1 MDNNQKPKA
10 IYQPGELDKTRR
22 NLGNI
27 DPQEAM
33 RVASILGGEIG
44 VEKEPQYENIRK
56 IKKAPSY
63 VQRDAHI
70 QEKLN
75 QKKTTVS
82 PEPQTIKETTPL
94 LPKISA
100 KEKSLIDKLMAN
112 PEYAI
117 KSPQTIL
124 SLIFSFAK
132 RNADT
137 VSPEFIN
144 NTLREH
150 INHYDQFLG
159 AINLLIKCSSD
170 NYKNNIENKTELKWR
185 FLKTVSRINLQ
196 RIKLQLSD
204 FQKNPK
210 QVSVAN
216 LIPFTKELY
225 NSLYRFYFLGDQII
239 ISLIKEIYAD
249 IIKNTNVSQ
258 EVLFKYA
265 KNASSEWIYVSGQII
280 KGLYPLLMRMCTS
293 EFQTYPS
300 FFNASSSKIL
310 QFLEL
315 TKYDILLPE
324 SNEEKEQATP
334 KRTDPSPQE
343 KAQLEAEAKQINDEK
358 NKNVQLGLE
367 ILDTLFPGAG
377 WKNISYMPDMYPYF
391 QPLYNFSDGFNLIS
405 PENPLQ
411 ITIILIRILEDF
423 FQAERHIKFT
433 IEKEPDFA
441 YLNEDSSQVFADWSR
456 YRESKIERTYL
467 AELKDY
473 VSHIYTQPDYKRS
486 TFAKRKLMNMLWLS
500 KNIFLPNLKF
510 ELLFIEKPP
519 ADDSIKPLFRRTE
532 FLKVIFSTALQRAEN
547 AKKTTGSKNIDTSS
561 LGVSNIFEP
570 YQFDIPNV
578 ISTRLDVL
586 LGGRKSSSAINLQ
599 LLKYSYLILNVLHW
613 WITDTSSPS
622 YNALGSNLYRT
633 EDGDMPIF
641 SVKTRKD
648 QQDLFIRNVKNKIAE
663 RKNQAQKEDLSNK

>member
-33 RVASILGGEIG
+33 RVANILGGEIG
-44 VEKEPQYENIRK
+44 VEKEPQYDNVRK
-56 IKKAPSY
+56 IKKTPSY
-63 VQRDAHI
+63 VQRDINI
-70 QEKLN
+70 QEKIN
-75 QKKTTVS
+75 QKKNITL
-82 PEPQTIKETTPL
+82 PETKTYKEITPT

-100 KEKSLIDKLMAN
+100 KEKSLMDKLMASA
-112 PEYAI
+112 EYAI
-117 KSPQTIL
+117 KSPQN
-124 SLIFSFAK
+124 IFTFIFGFAK
-132 RNADT
+132 RNADY
-137 VSPEFIN
+137 VAPDFIN

-150 INHYDQFLG
+150 LNHYDQFLG

-170 NYKNNIENKTELKWR
+170 SYKNDIENKTDLKWR
-185 FLKTVSRINLQ
+185 FLKTLSRINLQ
-196 RIKLQLSD
+196 RVKLHVTD
-204 FQKNPK
+204 FQKNPQ
-210 QVSVAN
+210 QVSVTN
-216 LIPFTKELY
+216 LIPFIKELY
-225 NSLYRFYFLGDQII
+225 NSLYRFYYLGDQLV

-280 KGLYPLLMRMCTS
+280 KGLYPLLMRMCS
-293 EFQTYPS
+293 PDFQTYPS
-300 FFNASSSKIL
+300 FFTLSSAKIL
-310 QFLEL
+310 QFLDL

-324 SNEEKEQATP
+324 SNEPKEKNAQKKVEPTI
-334 KRTDPSPQE
+334 QE
-343 KAQLEAEAKQINDEK
+343 KAQLEADAKQINDEK

-411 ITIILIRILEDF
+411 ITIILVRILEDF

-456 YRESKIERTYL
+456 YREAKIERTYL
-467 AELKDY
+467 TELKDY
-473 VSHIYTQPDYKRS
+473 VSHIYTQSDYKRS

-547 AKKTTGSKNIDTSS
+547 AKKTNGAKNIDATS

-578 ISTRLDVL
+578 VSTRLDIL
-586 LGGRKSSSAINLQ
+586 LGGRKSQSATNLQ
-599 LLKYSYLILNVLHW
+599 LVKYSYLILNVLHW
-613 WITDTSSPS
+613 WITDPTSPA
-622 YNALGSNLYRT
+622 YNAIGATLYRT
-633 EDGDMPIF
+633 EDGDTPIF

-663 RKNQAQKEDLSNK
+663 KKAQTTP